1 MAFND
6 LNQWASAVG
15 AVLPGYLATINC
27 SQANFP
33 VTCTIQLQWT
43 ENGVAVNAQQTQIG
57 SLVHAE
63 LRPVRAAMSTLDR
76 LQRRK
81 PVRAARG
88 FTFVEIM
95 VAIALGLF
103 LIGGLLTLV
112 QAMRRTATNQSGMSQ
127 LQDNERMA
135 MQLITDVVQSTGY
148 YTNPLTNS
156 APAAF
161 LVGTYG
167 PASFTSAQALMGNY
181 TAGVP
186 DIITNRYQTAGT
198 TVGDNAINCTG
209 NANATPASFVN
220 QITVNTATNYL
231 TCTVWVNANP
241 SITVSLVPGIT
252 GMSDSV
258 RRGERRRRSQQFRGC
273 LPDGRPGHRRQL
285 LAASEIRAG
294 DADVRKPDG
303 GTAGPAGDRQL
314 RPQYRGDVQDRGVD
328 MITLRQRARARGMIL
343 VTALLMLVVVTILA
357 LAMFRSFGLDEKIAG
372 NLREKQRAL
381 SAAETAEQ
389 YAEYW
394 LTGGGGSA
402 NAPLINCTT
411 PAPASAP
418 TICTNPIA
426 SATQLPWLAGG
437 NLVGVPYTPQVP
449 SRHERAND
457 SAARQLLLGAAIL
470 CPVAGHDGQ
479 RHDLS
484 NRCAGLRRQPGHGGR
499 SGIDLHRADRRQ
511 ESGPSHSMS
520 Q

>member
-1 MAFND
+1 
-6 LNQWASAVG
+6 
-15 AVLPGYLATINC
+15 
-27 SQANFP
+27 
-33 VTCTIQLQWT
+33 
-43 ENGVAVNAQQTQIG
+43 
-57 SLVHAE
+57 
-63 LRPVRAAMSTLDR
+63 MSPLDR

-252 GMSDSV
+252 GMSILYGVESGAGVASNSV
-258 RRGERRRRSQQFRGC
+258 
-273 LPDGRPGHRRQL
+273 
-285 LAASEIRAG
+285 
-294 DADVRKPDG
+294 DAYL
-303 GTAGPAGDRQL
+303 TAD
-314 RPQYRGDVQDRGVD
+314 
-328 MITLRQRARARGMIL
+328 L
-343 VTALLMLVVVTILA
+343 VTA
-357 LAMFRSFGLDEKIAG
+357 G
-372 NLREKQRAL
+372 N
-381 SAAETAEQ
+381 
-389 YAEYW
+389 YW
-394 LTGGGGSA
+394 
-402 NAPLINCTT
+402 
-411 PAPASAP
+411 
-418 TICTNPIA
+418 
-426 SATQLPWLAGG
+426 
-437 NLVGVPYTPQVP
+437 PQVRSVQVTLTFVNP
-449 SRHERAND
+449 M
-457 SAARQLLLGAAIL
+457 AA
-470 CPVAGHDGQ
+470 
-479 RHDLS
+479 
-484 NRCAGLRRQPGHGGR
+484 QPGQPATVNFVRNIAVMYKTGV
-499 SGIDLHRADRRQ
+499 ST
-511 ESGPSHSMS
+511 
-520 Q
+520 